1 MAQISKSEEVLF
13 AREQEVDNYTEQ
25 LPEIVT
31 EKYLIFSSD
40 SLMYGIK
47 AEQVKDIITDYTIT
61 YVPHVPNY
69 VKGVI
74 NLRGQIV
81 PIVDIRLRLGKP
93 DQNNFCGIVVDVD
106 GSMVGILVDMVE
118 QMVDVPLDSIL
129 PVPTSNGQAMVSGMC
144 TLPDGNTML
153 ELDCELLL
161 HD

>member
-1 MAQISKSEEVLF
+1 MQQTDEVLF
-13 AREQEVDNYTEQ
+13 AMEQEDNYIDQPSEIQTEM
-25 LPEIVT
+25 
-31 EKYLIFSSD
+31 YLVFSSAN
-40 SLMYGIK
+40 LMYGIK

-61 YVPHVPNY
+61 YLPQVPNY

-74 NLRGQIV
+74 NLRGQIIPV
-81 PIVDIRLRLGKP
+81 VDIRLRLGKP
-93 DQNNFCGIVVDVD
+93 EEKNFCGIVVDVD
-106 GSMVGILVDMVE
+106 GNMVGILVDMVE

>member
-1 MAQISKSEEVLF
+1 MAQIAKSEEVLF
-13 AREQEVDNYTEQ
+13 AHEQEIDNYTEQ
-25 LPEIVT
+25 LPEIAT

-93 DQNNFCGIVVDVD
+93 EQNNFCGIVVDVD

-118 QMVDVPLDSIL
+118 QMVDVPLDAIL
-129 PVPTSNGQAMVSGMC
+129 PVPTSTSQAMVSGMC

>member
-1 MAQISKSEEVLF
+1 MAQIAKSEEVLF
-13 AREQEVDNYTEQ
+13 AREQEADNYTEQ
-25 LPEIVT
+25 LPEIAT

-93 DQNNFCGIVVDVD
+93 EQNNFCGIVVDVD
-106 GSMVGILVDMVE
+106 GSMVGILVDMVA
-118 QMVDVPLDSIL
+118 QMVDVPLDAIL
-129 PVPTSNGQAMVSGMC
+129 PVPTSRGHAMVSGMW

>member
-1 MAQISKSEEVLF
+1 MAQIAKSEEVLF
-13 AREQEVDNYTEQ
+13 AREQEADNYTEQ
-25 LPEIVT
+25 LPEIAT

-93 DQNNFCGIVVDVD
+93 EQNNFCGIVVDVD

-118 QMVDVPLDSIL
+118 QMVDVPLDAIL
-129 PVPTSNGQAMVSGMC
+129 PVPTSRGHAMVSGMW

>member
-1 MAQISKSEEVLF
+1 M
-13 AREQEVDNYTEQ
+13 
-25 LPEIVT
+25 
-31 EKYLIFSSD
+31 YLVFSSAN
-40 SLMYGIK
+40 LMYGIK
-47 AEQVKDIITDYTIT
+47 AELVKDIITDYTIT
-61 YVPHVPNY
+61 YLPQVPNY

-74 NLRGQIV
+74 NLRGQIIPV
-81 PIVDIRLRLGKP
+81 VDIRLRLGKP
-93 DQNNFCGIVVDVD
+93 EEKNFCGIVVDVD
-106 GSMVGILVDMVE
+106 GNMVGILVDMVE